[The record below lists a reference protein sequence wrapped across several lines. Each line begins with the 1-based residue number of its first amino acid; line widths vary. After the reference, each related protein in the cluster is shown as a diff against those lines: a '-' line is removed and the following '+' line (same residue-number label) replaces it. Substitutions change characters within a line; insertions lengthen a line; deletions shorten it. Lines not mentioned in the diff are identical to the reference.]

1 MAQRHPT
8 PGRKKTGDHG
18 HEADDIFVAKV
29 VEYSTW
35 ARKNTQTLVLVGIVL
50 AVIVGGLVYWTTYRE
65 SRQVNA
71 IQRLEEIQATVS
83 LGDPATAKAELSQFI
98 ESFEGTTQ
106 ALEARIALA
115 ELQLRTD
122 QPSQAVTTL
131 TGADISVRDPMGP
144 ELNSLL
150 AKAYE
155 AAGQAE
161 QAEST
166 LLDVADRAPMS
177 FQRTQAL
184 ADAARIRVTRGDAAG
199 AVELYDRILGG
210 LEDTDP
216 LRGRY
221 EMLRAEARAR
231 SRDT

>member
-1 MAQRHPT
+1 MAQRHT
-8 PGRKKTGDHG
+8 TSGRRKPGDHG
-18 HEADDIFVAKV
+18 HDGDDIFVAKV

-50 AVIVGGLVYWTTYRE
+50 AVIVGGLVYWTTSRE
-65 SRQVNA
+65 SRQVQA
-71 IQRLEEIQATVS
+71 IQQLENIQASAT
-83 LGDPATAKAELSQFI
+83 LGDPATAKAELTGFI
-98 ESFEGTTQ
+98 ERFDGTAQ

-122 QPSQAVTTL
+122 QPREAVSIL
-131 TGADISVRDPMGP
+131 SDAGLSVRDPMGP
-144 ELNSLL
+144 ELYSLL
-150 AKAYE
+150 ARAHE
-155 AAGQAE
+155 AAGQME
-161 QAEST
+161 QAEAT
-166 LLDVADRAPMS
+166 FMNVAERAPLS
-177 FQRTQAL
+177 FQRSQAL
-184 ADAARIRVTRGDAAG
+184 ADAARIRIAQGDAAG
-199 AVELYDRILGG
+199 AVELYDRILDG